1 MFPQNMSRPEFYPDD
16 LSTDPTSILEQ
27 HLLAGFPPDLA
38 LDLVLNELVVHAAE
52 ATRAT
57 AAALALSRGDEM
69 VCRAATGP
77 LAPDLG
83 VPLNTRDGLSGACL
97 QTRQPQLSVDT
108 EFDPRIDPS
117 ISRRLGIRSI
127 LIVPIFDA
135 SDQTQ
140 FTGILEVFSSSPAAF
155 SHRDQKSLEG
165 FADECSRIRQFAAEV
180 SQRKPSLISSSQ
192 SIGPKLQPP
201 EILPAE
207 FHLAESD
214 LADFPAQ
221 VLAVRQPGHEAWA
234 LVLGAL
240 TILAAVAISFLIGSR
255 IGWLNPA
262 VPTVSR
268 QISQPDPVSTPAAST
283 KAAPK
288 KPVGPRATTAT
299 KPAPAPAP
307 NPDELVVY
315 EKGKVVFRSNGSTK
329 REEAKTEQKDP
340 DSTPSD
346 AIVTASPT
354 TKREPARTARANP
367 DSTPTDAIVTASPTT
382 KREEA
387 KTEQKDPD
395 SIPTDAIVTA
405 SPTTKHEAAK
415 TAQAN
420 PESIPRD
427 AIVTTSPT
435 TKRKAAKT
443 AQANPDSIPTDAI
456 VTASPTSKREAA
468 KIAQANHDSVR
479 TGGDAIVAASSTTK
493 IAKRTGVWLTPD
505 EAEDRLVSRV
515 EPEYPAGALAS
526 HRSGNVVLELLVS
539 EDGSVTSIR
548 TVSGDPLLATAATEA
563 IRNWHYQPYR
573 QNERPSQFHT
583 DVTMTFTLPN

>member
-27 HLLAGFPPDLA
+27 RLLAGFPPDLA

-108 EFDPRIDPS
+108 EFDPRIDPA

-135 SDQTQ
+135 LDHTQ

-165 FADECSRIRQFAAEV
+165 FADECARIRQFATEV
-180 SQRKPSLISSSQ
+180 RQHKPSLISSSQ
-192 SIGPKLQPP
+192 SIEPKFQPP

-214 LADFPAQ
+214 PADFSAP
-221 VLAVRQPGHEAWA
+221 VPPVRQPGHEAWA

-299 KPAPAPAP
+299 KPATAP

-315 EKGKVVFRSNGSTK
+315 EKGKVVFRSNDSTK
-329 REEAKTEQKDP
+329 REPAKSAPRNP
-340 DSTPSD
+340 DSVPTD
-346 AIVTASPT
+346 AIVTASAT
-354 TKREPARTARANP
+354 TKREPAKSAPGNP
-367 DSTPTDAIVTASPTT
+367 DTKPTDAIVTASPTT
-382 KREEA
+382 KPEPA
-387 KTEQKDPD
+387 KTTRANPD
-395 SIPTDAIVTA
+395 SVPTDAIVTA
-405 SPTTKHEAAK
+405 SATTKREPAK
-415 TAQAN
+415 NAPGNLDSVRT
-420 PESIPRD
+420 D
-427 AIVTTSPT
+427 AIVTTSST
-435 TKRKAAKT
+435 TKREPAKN
-443 AQANPDSIPTDAI
+443 AQANSASIPT
-456 VTASPTSKREAA
+456 
-468 KIAQANHDSVR
+468 
-479 TGGDAIVAASSTTK
+479 DAIVAASSTK
-493 IAKRTGVWLTPD
+493 RIAKRAGVWLSAD
-505 EAEDRLVSRV
+505 EAEDRLVNRI
-515 EPEYPAGALAS
+515 EPEYPADALAS

-539 EDGSVTSIR
+539 EDGSVASIH

-563 IRNWHYQPYR
+563 IRNWRYQPYR
-573 QNERPSQFHT
+573 PNERPSQFHT

>member
-38 LDLVLNELVVHAAE
+38 LDLVLNELVVRAAE

-83 VPLNTRDGLSGACL
+83 VPLNNRDGLSGACL

-108 EFDPRIDPS
+108 EFDPRIDPV

-135 SDQTQ
+135 GDRTQ

-165 FADECSRIRQFAAEV
+165 FADECARIRQFATELR
-180 SQRKPSLISSSQ
+180 QRKPILSASPQ
-192 SIGPKLQPP
+192 FDGPKFDSP

-207 FHLAESD
+207 FHFEESD
-214 LADFPAQ
+214 PADFVVPVPPVQRPA
-221 VLAVRQPGHEAWA
+221 HDAWA

-255 IGWLNPA
+255 IGWLNPVGPA
-262 VPTVSR
+262 VKR
-268 QISQPDPVSTPAAST
+268 QISQPDPVSIPVASR
-283 KAAPK
+283 KAAPT
-288 KPVGPRATTAT
+288 KPVGLRATTST
-299 KPAPAPAP
+299 KPVTAP

-315 EKGKVVFRSNGSTK
+315 ERGKVVFRSNS
-329 REEAKTEQKDP
+329 
-340 DSTPSD
+340 S
-346 AIVTASPT
+346 
-354 TKREPARTARANP
+354 TKREPAKSAQANP
-367 DSTPTDAIVTASPTT
+367 DSVPTDAIVTASSTT
-382 KREEA
+382 KREPA
-387 KTEQKDPD
+387 KNAPGNPD
-395 SIPTDAIVTA
+395 SVPTNAIVTA
-405 SPTTKHEAAK
+405 S
-415 TAQAN
+415 
-420 PESIPRD
+420 S
-427 AIVTTSPT
+427 T
-435 TKRKAAKT
+435 TKREPVKIV
-443 AQANPDSIPTDAI
+443 QANPDSVRTEAI
-456 VTASPTSKREAA
+456 VTASSATKREPA
-468 KIAQANHDSVR
+468 KNAQANPASIP
-479 TGGDAIVAASSTTK
+479 TEAIVAASSTK
-493 IAKRTGVWLTPD
+493 RIAKRTGVWLSAD
-505 EAEDRLVSRV
+505 EAEDRLVNRI
-515 EPEYPAGALAS
+515 EPEYPLDALTS

-539 EDGSVTSIR
+539 EDGSVARIH
-548 TVSGDPLLATAATEA
+548 TVSGDPLLAAAATEA
-563 IRNWHYQPYR
+563 IRSWRYQPYR
-573 QNERPSQFHT
+573 QHDRPSQFQT